1 MSQVSDYKSSP
12 FDLNVQPAAPSNYT
26 GTATPP
32 GPGYTG
38 TGLNGVPDYSYDS
51 LCGVKFSTTDGRTVA
66 IVRNAATALSVGVMV
81 QEPAEV
87 TAFEKMAI
95 TVPTATPATAGTY
108 QILVTNGATKINVN
122 QFQGGYLVVASG
134 TGKGQ
139 TLQIAGNQNAVAS
152 TGKFLVTLQDAIQTT
167 LDATSTVSLIAN
179 PYTNVIIAPS
189 SETGAPLGVTAFA
202 IAASVLPTFDGTT
215 GAQTATGTPVYG
227 FIVTHGPVGCLVDT
241 LTNVGYPVG
250 RSASVAGAVSVA
262 TLTTAAAV
270 GTSMQTQTDT
280 QVGLIYLNL

>member
-1 MSQVSDYKSSP
+1 MSTISDYKSAP
-12 FDLNVQPAAPSNYT
+12 FDVTQQPAPTSNYT

-38 TGLNGVPDYSYDS
+38 TGLNGIPDYSYDS
-51 LCGVKFSTTDGRTVA
+51 LCGVKFSTSDGRTVA
-66 IVRNAATALSVGVMV
+66 IVRNAGTALPVGVMV

-134 TGKGQ
+134 TGIGQ

-152 TGKFLVTLQDAIQTT
+152 TGKFIVTLQDAIQTT

-179 PYTNVIIAPS
+179 PYTNVIIAPT
-189 SETGAPLGVTAFA
+189 SETGAPIGVTAFA
-202 IAASVLPTFDGTT
+202 IAASTQPTYDGTS
-215 GAQTATGTPVYG
+215 GALTANGVPVYG
-227 FIVTHGPVGCLVDT
+227 MIVTHGPVGCLVDT
-241 LTNVGYPVG
+241 VTNVGYPVG
-250 RSASVAGAVSVA
+250 RSAGTAGAVSVA
-262 TLTTAAAV
+262 TLTTAGAV
-270 GTSMQTQTDT
+270 GTNMQTQTST

>member
-1 MSQVSDYKSSP
+1 MSVISDYKSAP
-12 FDLNVQPAAPSNYT
+12 FDLNVQAAAPSNYV
-26 GTATPP
+26 GTATPA

-38 TGLNGVPDYSYDS
+38 TGLNGIPDYSYDS
-51 LCGVKFSTTDGRTVA
+51 LCGVKFATTDGRTVA
-66 IVRNAATALSVGVMV
+66 IVRNAATALTVGVLV

-95 TVPTATPATAGTY
+95 TVPAAYPATAGTY

-122 QFQGGYLVVASG
+122 QFQGGYLIVASG

-139 TLQIAGNQNAVAS
+139 TLQIAGNQNGIAS
-152 TGKFLVTLQDAIQTT
+152 TSTFVVTLQDPIQTT

-179 PYTNVIIAPS
+179 PYTAVIIAPAA
-189 SETGAPLGVTAFA
+189 ETGAPIGVTAFA
-202 IAASVLPTFDGTT
+202 IGASVAPTFNATT
-215 GAQTATGTPVYG
+215 GALVTAGTPVYG
-227 FIVTHGPVGCLVDT
+227 FVVTHGPVGCLIDT
-241 LTNVGYPVG
+241 VTNVGYPVG

-270 GTSMQTQTDT
+270 GTNMQTQTDT